1 MRIAV
6 IDDEKAVGMQIE
18 SFVKEYCKI
27 KDVPAEIVRYEEA
40 VSFLENYSKANFD
53 AVFLDIKMPKMNGLR
68 AAELLRQA
76 DDNVI
81 IVFITNL
88 KQFAIKGYS
97 VDATGF
103 VVKPIDEYDFNILM
117 DKIVRI
123 HNTRK
128 SDLCTVNT
136 VDGICRV
143 KARDIHYIEVIKHK
157 LIYHTVDGDINS
169 WGSLVTAEKTLP
181 QNFSRCN
188 VCYLVNLQ
196 HVQAISGEY
205 VKVAGTPLKIARSR
219 KKEFI
224 ADLARYGAAGNM
236 FDFSSSPFWYKLW
249 FMTELLIAEGLST
262 YTLKKRNKFGLRVAL
277 SVVAL
282 YVLAFLFPIFAYNAL
297 YSTLMFFLF
306 FSATIFALRICYDES
321 WLNILFCAL
330 LAYTVQHIAYEL
342 SSLVALVLDMQTI
355 NVYLPNENMDLTSG
369 ELAINA
375 VVVAV
380 VFALV
385 YWFVWAFVEVRIRRQ
400 TELVLG
406 NFYLIFWVFI
416 TLVIDIV
423 FSAVIQ
429 YTTDPISKIVR
440 VVFILSNIVACVL
453 SIGYQVLML
462 DRDNTQRDLIITEQ
476 LWKKDKERFDISK
489 EAIEL
494 LNVKCHDLK
503 SQISALRNYNGF
515 IDESTLIELENTLS
529 VYGVNIKTGNDALD
543 VILAEK
549 SILCENKDIK
559 LSCMIDGGKLGF
571 MSSVKLYSL
580 FGNALQNAIE
590 STN

>member
-1 MRIAV
+1 MRIAI

-219 KKEFI
+219 KKDFI
-224 ADLARYGAAGNM
+224 ADLARYG
-236 FDFSSSPFWYKLW
+236 
-249 FMTELLIAEGLST
+249 
-262 YTLKKRNKFGLRVAL
+262 
-277 SVVAL
+277 
-282 YVLAFLFPIFAYNAL
+282 
-297 YSTLMFFLF
+297 
-306 FSATIFALRICYDES
+306 
-321 WLNILFCAL
+321 
-330 LAYTVQHIAYEL
+330 
-342 SSLVALVLDMQTI
+342 
-355 NVYLPNENMDLTSG
+355 
-369 ELAINA
+369 
-375 VVVAV
+375 
-380 VFALV
+380 
-385 YWFVWAFVEVRIRRQ
+385 
-400 TELVLG
+400 
-406 NFYLIFWVFI
+406 
-416 TLVIDIV
+416 
-423 FSAVIQ
+423 
-429 YTTDPISKIVR
+429 
-440 VVFILSNIVACVL
+440 
-453 SIGYQVLML
+453 
-462 DRDNTQRDLIITEQ
+462 
-476 LWKKDKERFDISK
+476 
-489 EAIEL
+489 
-494 LNVKCHDLK
+494 
-503 SQISALRNYNGF
+503 
-515 IDESTLIELENTLS
+515 
-529 VYGVNIKTGNDALD
+529 
-543 VILAEK
+543 
-549 SILCENKDIK
+549 
-559 LSCMIDGGKLGF
+559 GGR
-571 MSSVKLYSL
+571 
-580 FGNALQNAIE
+580 
-590 STN
+590 